1 VKLETLTDEE
11 HIVLVYLNSRVM
23 RLSLKDSL
31 PFLLAVQRNMK
42 SNLKLDIEI
51 GRITSSMMVEN
62 VAAYVRKTV
71 SHLLIKDRDSI
82 LYSLKSHRGRKRRR
96 RGHAIM
102 FSVVQRKLHG
112 F

>member
-1 VKLETLTDEE
+1 
-11 HIVLVYLNSRVM
+11 
-23 RLSLKDSL
+23 
-31 PFLLAVQRNMK
+31 
-42 SNLKLDIEI
+42 LKLDIEI

-82 LYSLKSHRGRKRRR
+82 LYSLKSHRERKRRRRR
-96 RGHAIM
+96 RGHALM
-102 FSVVQRKLHG
+102 FSVVQRRLHG

>member
-1 VKLETLTDEE
+1 MAHAFDPCCCCNLTL
-11 HIVLVYLNSRVM
+11 SRVCCVG
-23 RLSLKDSL
+23 L
-31 PFLLAVQRNMK
+31 Q

-96 RGHAIM
+96 RRGHAIM

>member
-1 VKLETLTDEE
+1 MAHACDPCCCCNLTL
-11 HIVLVYLNSRVM
+11 SRVCCVG
-23 RLSLKDSL
+23 L
-31 PFLLAVQRNMK
+31 Q

-96 RGHAIM
+96 RRRGHAIM
-102 FSVVQRKLHG
+102 FSAVQRKLHG

>member
-1 VKLETLTDEE
+1 
-11 HIVLVYLNSRVM
+11 
-23 RLSLKDSL
+23 
-31 PFLLAVQRNMK
+31 
-42 SNLKLDIEI
+42 LDIEI

-71 SHLLIKDRDSI
+71 SNLLIKDRDSI
-82 LYSLKSHRGRKRRR
+82 LYSLKSHRGRRRR

-102 FSVVQRKLHG
+102 FPAVQRKLHG